1 MPIHRFYFRINRFL
15 NSFALIHQLIAMK
28 QNILLFIL
36 ILLISGC
43 SQKEIEPSFSLQ
55 EETGSITLAS
65 AANSQTVISFTS
77 TREWKASTSSEWL
90 LISPTSGEAGTYQ
103 MALTASSKNNSKNS
117 RTATVNLVSAGLT
130 QSFTVTQ
137 SPAEYVELEQTAYY
151 TEAQGGSLQIKF
163 TTNLSTDELAIY
175 GTASW
180 LTQPANSRTDQAYV
194 VNLTVLPNEE
204 EKERTAYL
212 YFCKTNGEEEE
223 ILNSVTIIQE
233 GTETNTSTDYS
244 ADKTVRILQRATQ
257 GNGLPIVLMGDGFLD
272 TDIANGT
279 YDEVMNKAMENLFT
293 EEPLKS
299 LQSYFNVYYVTA
311 VSRSNKFDG
320 YNTAFQCQMEG
331 GMSTLI
337 TGNDENVIDYIQC
350 VEGIDVSETLAVVV
364 LNSPLYAGTTYFGY
378 YSENQVTELA
388 IAYCPIIYN
397 LENDS
402 FRQVLVHEAVG
413 HGFAKLEDEY
423 SYEENGKMPSDE
435 INDVKVLQSYGWA
448 QNVDFTQ
455 DENTILWL
463 SFLKDSRYSS
473 EGIGI
478 YEGACTYMSGVY
490 RPTEDSM
497 MNTNTC
503 GFNAPSRKA
512 IYDMVMKRGEN
523 RETTYEEF
531 ADFDSR
537 NVSQVQ
543 TLTRTSNAISR
554 PFTRPH
560 FVHKSINK

>member
-1 MPIHRFYFRINRFL
+1 
-15 NSFALIHQLIAMK
+15 MK
-28 QNILLFIL
+28 QDILLFIL

-43 SQKEIEPSFSLQ
+43 SQKDIEPSFSLQ
-55 EETGSITLAS
+55 EETSSITLAS

-103 MALTASSKNNSKNS
+103 MALTASSKNNNKNS

-299 LQSYFNVYYVTA
+299 LQSYFNVYSVTA
-311 VSRSNKFDG
+311 VSRSNRFDG

-455 DENTILWL
+455 DENTILWS

-473 EGIGI
+473 EEIDI

-512 IYDMVMKRGEN
+512 IYDMVMRRGEN

-537 NVSQVQ
+537 NVSQIQ

>member
-1 MPIHRFYFRINRFL
+1 
-15 NSFALIHQLIAMK
+15 MK

-103 MALTASSKNNSKNS
+103 MALTASSKNNNKNS

-194 VNLTVLPNEE
+194 VNLTVLPNED

-272 TDIANGT
+272 TNIANGT

-299 LQSYFNVYYVTA
+299 LQSYFNVYSVTA
-311 VSRSNKFDG
+311 VSRSNRFDG

-455 DENTILWL
+455 DENTILWS

-473 EGIGI
+473 EEIDI

-512 IYDMVMKRGEN
+512 IYDMVMRRGEN

-537 NVSQVQ
+537 NVSQIQ

>member
-1 MPIHRFYFRINRFL
+1 
-15 NSFALIHQLIAMK
+15 MK

-55 EETGSITLAS
+55 EETSSITLAS
-65 AANSQTVISFTS
+65 AASSQTVIRFTS

-103 MALTASSKNNSKNS
+103 MTLTASSKNNSKNS
-117 RTATVNLVSAGLT
+117 RTATVNLVSASLT

-194 VNLTVLPNEE
+194 VNLTVLPNDDD
-204 EKERTAYL
+204 KERTAYL
-212 YFCKTNGEEEE
+212 YFCKTNDEEEE

-233 GTETNTSTDYS
+233 GTDTNTSTDYS

-272 TDIANGT
+272 TDIVNGT

-299 LQSYFNVYYVTA
+299 LQSYFNVYSVMA

-350 VEGIDVSETLAVVV
+350 VEGIDVSETLTVVV

-435 INDVKVLQSYGWA
+435 INDVKMLQSYGWA

-455 DENTILWL
+455 DENTILWS
-463 SFLKDSRYSS
+463 SFLNDSRYSS

-512 IYDMVMKRGEN
+512 IYDMVMRRGEN

-537 NVSQVQ
+537 NASQVQ

-554 PFTRPH
+554 PFTHPH

>member
-1 MPIHRFYFRINRFL
+1 
-15 NSFALIHQLIAMK
+15 MK

-55 EETGSITLAS
+55 EETSSITLAS

-151 TEAQGGSLQIKF
+151 TEAQGGSLQVKF

-194 VNLTVLPNEE
+194 VNLTVLPNED

-223 ILNSVTIIQE
+223 VLNSVTILQE
-233 GTETNTSTDYS
+233 GTSTSTSTDYS

-257 GNGLPIVLMGDGFLD
+257 GSGLPIVLMGDGFLD
-272 TDIANGT
+272 TDIVNGT

-299 LQSYFNVYYVTA
+299 LQSYFNVYSVTA
-311 VSRSNKFDG
+311 VSRSNRFDG

-364 LNSPLYAGTTYFGY
+364 LNSPSYAGTTYFGY

-455 DENTILWL
+455 DENTILWS
-463 SFLKDSRYSS
+463 SFLKDSRYSL
-473 EGIGI
+473 EGIDI

-512 IYDMVMKRGEN
+512 IYDMVMRRGEN

>member
-1 MPIHRFYFRINRFL
+1 
-15 NSFALIHQLIAMK
+15 MK

-103 MALTASSKNNSKNS
+103 MALTASSKNNNKNS

-151 TEAQGGSLQIKF
+151 TEAQGGSLQIEF

-175 GTASW
+175 GMASW

-194 VNLTVLPNEE
+194 VNLTVLPNDDD
-204 EKERTAYL
+204 KERTAYL

-233 GTETNTSTDYS
+233 GTDTNTSTDYS

-299 LQSYFNVYYVTA
+299 LQSYFNVYSVTA

-455 DENTILWL
+455 DENTILWS
-463 SFLKDSRYSS
+463 SFLNDSRYSS

-512 IYDMVMKRGEN
+512 IYDMVMRRGEN

-543 TLTRTSNAISR
+543 TLTRSSNAISR

>member
-1 MPIHRFYFRINRFL
+1 
-15 NSFALIHQLIAMK
+15 MK

-43 SQKEIEPSFSLQ
+43 SQKEIEPNFSLQ
-55 EETGSITLAS
+55 EETSSITLAS
-65 AANSQTVISFTS
+65 AASSQTVISFTS

-137 SPAEYVELEQTAYY
+137 SPAEYVELEQTTYY
-151 TEAQGGSLQIKF
+151 TEVQGGSLQVKF

-194 VNLTVLPNEE
+194 VNLTVLSNEE

-233 GTETNTSTDYS
+233 GTDTNTSTDYS
-244 ADKTVRILQRATQ
+244 TDKTVRILQRATQ

-299 LQSYFNVYYVTA
+299 LQSYFNVYSVTA

-402 FRQVLVHEAVG
+402 FRQALVHEAVG

-455 DENTILWL
+455 DENTILWS
-463 SFLKDSRYSS
+463 SFLNDSRYSS

-478 YEGACTYMSGVY
+478 YEGGCTYMSGVY

-512 IYDMVMKRGEN
+512 IYDMVMRRGEN

-543 TLTRTSNAISR
+543 TLTRSSNAISR

-560 FVHKSINK
+560 FVHKSINNVSSI

>member
-1 MPIHRFYFRINRFL
+1 
-15 NSFALIHQLIAMK
+15 MK

-55 EETGSITLAS
+55 EETSSITLAS
-65 AANSQTVISFTS
+65 AASSQTVIRFTS

-103 MALTASSKNNSKNS
+103 MTLTASSKNNSKNS

-194 VNLTVLPNEE
+194 VNLTVLPNDDD
-204 EKERTAYL
+204 KERTAYL
-212 YFCKTNGEEEE
+212 YFCKTNDEEEE

-233 GTETNTSTDYS
+233 GTDTNTSTDYS

-272 TDIANGT
+272 TDIVNGT

-299 LQSYFNVYYVTA
+299 LQSYFNVYSVMA

-350 VEGIDVSETLAVVV
+350 VEGIDVSETLTVVV

-435 INDVKVLQSYGWA
+435 INDVKMLQSYGWA

-455 DENTILWL
+455 DENTILWS
-463 SFLKDSRYSS
+463 SFLNDSRYSS

-512 IYDMVMKRGEN
+512 IYDMVMRRGEN

-537 NVSQVQ
+537 NASQVQ

-554 PFTRPH
+554 PFTHPH

>member
-1 MPIHRFYFRINRFL
+1 
-15 NSFALIHQLIAMK
+15 MK

-43 SQKEIEPSFSLQ
+43 SQKDIEPSFSLQ

-103 MALTASSKNNSKNS
+103 MALTASSKNNNKNS

-272 TDIANGT
+272 TNIANGT

-299 LQSYFNVYYVTA
+299 LQSYFNVYSVTA
-311 VSRSNKFDG
+311 VSRSNRFDG

-350 VEGIDVSETLAVVV
+350 VEGIDMSETLAVVV

-455 DENTILWL
+455 DENTILWS

-473 EGIGI
+473 EEIDI

-512 IYDMVMKRGEN
+512 IYDMVMRRGEN

-537 NVSQVQ
+537 NVSQIQ

>member
-1 MPIHRFYFRINRFL
+1 
-15 NSFALIHQLIAMK
+15 MK

-43 SQKEIEPSFSLQ
+43 SQKDIEPSFSLQ
-55 EETGSITLAS
+55 EETSSITLAS

-175 GTASW
+175 GTASF
-180 LTQPANSRTDQAYV
+180 TQPANSRTDQAYV

-233 GTETNTSTDYS
+233 GTDTNTSTDYS

-299 LQSYFNVYYVTA
+299 LQSYFNVYSVTA

-435 INDVKVLQSYGWA
+435 INNVKMLQSYGWA

-455 DENTILWL
+455 DENTILWS
-463 SFLKDSRYSS
+463 SFLNDSRYSS

-512 IYDMVMKRGEN
+512 IYDMVMRRGEN

-554 PFTRPH
+554 PFTHPH

>member
-1 MPIHRFYFRINRFL
+1 
-15 NSFALIHQLIAMK
+15 MK

-55 EETGSITLAS
+55 EETSSITLAS
-65 AANSQTVISFTS
+65 AASSQTVIRFTS

-194 VNLTVLPNEE
+194 VNLTVLPNDDD
-204 EKERTAYL
+204 KERTAYL
-212 YFCKTNGEEEE
+212 YFCKTNDEEEE

-233 GTETNTSTDYS
+233 GTDTNTSTDYS

-272 TDIANGT
+272 TDIVNGT

-299 LQSYFNVYYVTA
+299 LQSYFNVYSVMA

-350 VEGIDVSETLAVVV
+350 VEGIDVSETLTVVV

-435 INDVKVLQSYGWA
+435 INDAKMLQSYGWA

-455 DENTILWL
+455 DENTILWS
-463 SFLKDSRYSS
+463 SFLNDSRYSS

-512 IYDMVMKRGEN
+512 IYDMVMRRGEN

-537 NVSQVQ
+537 NASQVQ

-554 PFTRPH
+554 PFTHPH

>member
-1 MPIHRFYFRINRFL
+1 
-15 NSFALIHQLIAMK
+15 MK

-55 EETGSITLAS
+55 EETSSITLAS
-65 AANSQTVISFTS
+65 AASSQTVIRFTS

-233 GTETNTSTDYS
+233 GTDTNTSTDYS

-272 TDIANGT
+272 TDIVNGT

-299 LQSYFNVYYVTA
+299 LQSYFNVYSVMA

-350 VEGIDVSETLAVVV
+350 VEGIDVSETLTVVV

-435 INDVKVLQSYGWA
+435 INDVKMLQSYGWA

-455 DENTILWL
+455 DENTILWS
-463 SFLKDSRYSS
+463 SFLNDSRYSS

-512 IYDMVMKRGEN
+512 IYDMVMRRGEN

-537 NVSQVQ
+537 NVSLVQ

>member
-1 MPIHRFYFRINRFL
+1 M
-15 NSFALIHQLIAMK
+15 
-28 QNILLFIL
+28 
-36 ILLISGC
+36 
-43 SQKEIEPSFSLQ
+43 
-55 EETGSITLAS
+55 
-65 AANSQTVISFTS
+65 
-77 TREWKASTSSEWL
+77 
-90 LISPTSGEAGTYQ
+90 
-103 MALTASSKNNSKNS
+103 
-117 RTATVNLVSAGLT
+117 
-130 QSFTVTQ
+130 
-137 SPAEYVELEQTAYY
+137 
-151 TEAQGGSLQIKF
+151 
-163 TTNLSTDELAIY
+163 
-175 GTASW
+175 
-180 LTQPANSRTDQAYV
+180 
-194 VNLTVLPNEE
+194 
-204 EKERTAYL
+204 
-212 YFCKTNGEEEE
+212 
-223 ILNSVTIIQE
+223 
-233 GTETNTSTDYS
+233 
-244 ADKTVRILQRATQ
+244 
-257 GNGLPIVLMGDGFLD
+257 
-272 TDIANGT
+272 
-279 YDEVMNKAMENLFT
+279 
-293 EEPLKS
+293 
-299 LQSYFNVYYVTA
+299 A

-435 INDVKVLQSYGWA
+435 INDVKMLQSYGWA

-455 DENTILWL
+455 DENTILWS
-463 SFLKDSRYSS
+463 SFLNDSRYSS

-512 IYDMVMKRGEN
+512 IYDMVMRRGEN

-537 NVSQVQ
+537 NASQVQ

-554 PFTRPH
+554 PFTHPH

>member
-1 MPIHRFYFRINRFL
+1 
-15 NSFALIHQLIAMK
+15 MK

-55 EETGSITLAS
+55 EETSSITLAS
-65 AANSQTVISFTS
+65 AASSQTVIRFTS

-194 VNLTVLPNEE
+194 VNLTVLPNDDD
-204 EKERTAYL
+204 KERTAYL
-212 YFCKTNGEEEE
+212 YFCKTNDEEEE

-233 GTETNTSTDYS
+233 GTDTNTSTDYS

-272 TDIANGT
+272 TDIVNGT

-299 LQSYFNVYYVTA
+299 LQSYFNVYSVMA

-350 VEGIDVSETLAVVV
+350 VEGIDVSETLTVVV

-435 INDVKVLQSYGWA
+435 INDVKMLQSYGWA

-455 DENTILWL
+455 DENTILWS
-463 SFLKDSRYSS
+463 SFLNDSRYSS

-512 IYDMVMKRGEN
+512 IYDMVMRKGEN

-537 NVSQVQ
+537 NASQVQ

-554 PFTRPH
+554 PFTHPH

>member
-1 MPIHRFYFRINRFL
+1 
-15 NSFALIHQLIAMK
+15 MK

-55 EETGSITLAS
+55 EETSSITLAS
-65 AANSQTVISFTS
+65 AASSQTVIRFTS

-194 VNLTVLPNEE
+194 VNLTVLPNDDD
-204 EKERTAYL
+204 KERTAYL

-233 GTETNTSTDYS
+233 GTDTNTSTDYS

-272 TDIANGT
+272 TDIVNGT

-299 LQSYFNVYYVTA
+299 LQSYFNVYSVMA

-350 VEGIDVSETLAVVV
+350 VEGIDVSETLTVVV

-435 INDVKVLQSYGWA
+435 INDVKMLQSYGWA

-455 DENTILWL
+455 DENTILWS
-463 SFLKDSRYSS
+463 SFLNDSRYSS

-512 IYDMVMKRGEN
+512 IYDMVMRRGEN

-537 NVSQVQ
+537 NVSLVQ

>member
-1 MPIHRFYFRINRFL
+1 
-15 NSFALIHQLIAMK
+15 MK

-43 SQKEIEPSFSLQ
+43 SQKDIEPSFSLQ
-55 EETGSITLAS
+55 EETSSITLAS

-103 MALTASSKNNSKNS
+103 MALTASSKNNNKNS

-163 TTNLSTDELAIY
+163 TTNLNTDELAIY

-180 LTQPANSRTDQAYV
+180 LTQPANSRTDQAYM

-212 YFCKTNGEEEE
+212 YFCKTNDEEEE

-233 GTETNTSTDYS
+233 GTDTNTSTDYS

-293 EEPLKS
+293 EESLKS
-299 LQSYFNVYYVTA
+299 LQSYFNVYSVTA

-423 SYEENGKMPSDE
+423 SYEENEKMPSDE

-455 DENTILWL
+455 DENTILWS

-512 IYDMVMKRGEN
+512 IYDMVMRRGEN

-543 TLTRTSNAISR
+543 TLTRSSNAISR
-554 PFTRPH
+554 SFTRPH

>member
-1 MPIHRFYFRINRFL
+1 
-15 NSFALIHQLIAMK
+15 MK

-55 EETGSITLAS
+55 EETSSITLAS
-65 AANSQTVISFTS
+65 AASSQTVISFTS

-90 LISPTSGEAGTYQ
+90 LISPTSGETGTYQ

-137 SPAEYVELEQTAYY
+137 SPAEYVELEQTTYY
-151 TEAQGGSLQIKF
+151 TEVQGGSLQVKF
-163 TTNLSTDELAIY
+163 TTNLSTDKLAIY

-194 VNLTVLPNEE
+194 VNLTVLPNED

-223 ILNSVTIIQE
+223 VLNSVTILQE
-233 GTETNTSTDYS
+233 GTSTSTSTDYS
-244 ADKTVRILQRATQ
+244 ADKTVRVLQRATQ
-257 GNGLPIVLMGDGFLD
+257 GSGLPIVLMGDGFLD

-299 LQSYFNVYYVTA
+299 LQSYFNVYSVTA
-311 VSRSNKFDG
+311 VSRSNRFDG

-364 LNSPLYAGTTYFGY
+364 LNSPSYAGTTYFGY

-435 INDVKVLQSYGWA
+435 INDVKMLQSYGWA

-455 DENTILWL
+455 DENTVLWS

-478 YEGACTYMSGVY
+478 YEGGCTYMSGVY

-512 IYDMVMKRGEN
+512 IYDMVMKRGKN
-523 RETTYEEF
+523 RKTTYEEF

-537 NVSQVQ
+537 NASQTQ

>member
-1 MPIHRFYFRINRFL
+1 
-15 NSFALIHQLIAMK
+15 MK

-103 MALTASSKNNSKNS
+103 MALTASSKNNNKNS

-212 YFCKTNGEEEE
+212 YFCKTNCEEEE

-233 GTETNTSTDYS
+233 GTDTNTSTDYS

-331 GMSTLI
+331 GMSTLK

>member
-1 MPIHRFYFRINRFL
+1 
-15 NSFALIHQLIAMK
+15 MK

-43 SQKEIEPSFSLQ
+43 SQKDIEPSFSLQ
-55 EETGSITLAS
+55 EETSSITLAS

-194 VNLTVLPNEE
+194 VNLTVLPNDDD
-204 EKERTAYL
+204 KERTAYL
-212 YFCKTNGEEEE
+212 YFCKTNDEEEE

-233 GTETNTSTDYS
+233 GTDTNTSTDYS

-272 TDIANGT
+272 TDIVNGT

-299 LQSYFNVYYVTA
+299 LQSYFNVYSVMA

-350 VEGIDVSETLAVVV
+350 VEGIDVSETLTVVV

-435 INDVKVLQSYGWA
+435 INDVKMLQSYGWA

-455 DENTILWL
+455 DENTILWS
-463 SFLKDSRYSS
+463 SFLNDSRYSS

-512 IYDMVMKRGEN
+512 IYDMVMRRGEN

-537 NVSQVQ
+537 NASQVQ

-554 PFTRPH
+554 PFTHPH

>member
-1 MPIHRFYFRINRFL
+1 
-15 NSFALIHQLIAMK
+15 MK

-103 MALTASSKNNSKNS
+103 MALTASSKNNNKNS

-151 TEAQGGSLQIKF
+151 TEAQGGSLQINF

-272 TDIANGT
+272 TNIANGT

-299 LQSYFNVYYVTA
+299 LQSYFNVYSVTA

-455 DENTILWL
+455 DENTILWS

-478 YEGACTYMSGVY
+478 YEGGCTYMSGVY

-512 IYDMVMKRGEN
+512 IYDMVMRRGEN

-537 NVSQVQ
+537 NVSQIQ

>member
-1 MPIHRFYFRINRFL
+1 
-15 NSFALIHQLIAMK
+15 MK

-55 EETGSITLAS
+55 EETSSITLAS
-65 AANSQTVISFTS
+65 AASSQTVIRFTS

-117 RTATVNLVSAGLT
+117 RTATVLVSAGLT

-194 VNLTVLPNEE
+194 VNLTVLPNDDD
-204 EKERTAYL
+204 KERTAYL
-212 YFCKTNGEEEE
+212 YFCKTNDEEEE

-233 GTETNTSTDYS
+233 GTDTNTSTDYS

-272 TDIANGT
+272 TDIVNGT

-299 LQSYFNVYYVTA
+299 LQSYFNVYSVMA

-350 VEGIDVSETLAVVV
+350 VEGIDVSETLTVVV

-435 INDVKVLQSYGWA
+435 INDVKMLQSYGWA

-455 DENTILWL
+455 DENTILWS
-463 SFLKDSRYSS
+463 SFLNDSRYSS

-512 IYDMVMKRGEN
+512 IYDMVMRRGEN

-537 NVSQVQ
+537 NASQVQ

-554 PFTRPH
+554 PFTHPH

>member
-1 MPIHRFYFRINRFL
+1 
-15 NSFALIHQLIAMK
+15 MK

-43 SQKEIEPSFSLQ
+43 SQKDIEPSFSLQ
-55 EETGSITLAS
+55 EETSSITLAS

-180 LTQPANSRTDQAYV
+180 LTQPANSRTDQTYV

-233 GTETNTSTDYS
+233 GTDANTSTDYS

-299 LQSYFNVYYVTA
+299 LQSYFNVYSVTA

-423 SYEENGKMPSDE
+423 SYEENGKMPSEE
-435 INDVKVLQSYGWA
+435 INNVKVLQSYGWA

-455 DENTILWL
+455 DENIILWS
-463 SFLKDSRYSS
+463 SFLKDSRYSL

-512 IYDMVMKRGEN
+512 IYDMVMRRGEN

>member
-1 MPIHRFYFRINRFL
+1 
-15 NSFALIHQLIAMK
+15 MK
-28 QNILLFIL
+28 QDILLFIL

-43 SQKEIEPSFSLQ
+43 SQKDIEPSFSLQ
-55 EETGSITLAS
+55 EETSSITLAS

-103 MALTASSKNNSKNS
+103 MALTASSKNNNKNS

-233 GTETNTSTDYS
+233 GTDTNTSTDYS

-272 TDIANGT
+272 TDIVNGT

-299 LQSYFNVYYVTA
+299 LQSYFNVYSVTA
-311 VSRSNKFDG
+311 VSRSNRFDG
-320 YNTAFQCQMEG
+320 YNTAFGCQMEG

-455 DENTILWL
+455 DENTILWS
-463 SFLKDSRYSS
+463 SFLNDSRYSS
-473 EGIGI
+473 EEIDI

>member
-1 MPIHRFYFRINRFL
+1 
-15 NSFALIHQLIAMK
+15 MK

-55 EETGSITLAS
+55 EETSSITLAS
-65 AANSQTVISFTS
+65 AASSQTVIRFTS

-117 RTATVNLVSAGLT
+117 RTATVNLVSASLT

-194 VNLTVLPNEE
+194 VNLTVLPNDDD
-204 EKERTAYL
+204 KERTAYL
-212 YFCKTNGEEEE
+212 YFCKTNDEEEE
-223 ILNSVTIIQE
+223 ILNSVTIIQG
-233 GTETNTSTDYS
+233 GTDTNTSTDYS

-272 TDIANGT
+272 TDIVNGT

-299 LQSYFNVYYVTA
+299 LQSYFNVYSVMA

-435 INDVKVLQSYGWA
+435 INDVKMLQSYGWA

-455 DENTILWL
+455 DENTILWS
-463 SFLKDSRYSS
+463 SFLNDSRYSS

-478 YEGACTYMSGVY
+478 YEGACTYMRGVY

-503 GFNAPSRKA
+503 GFNASSRKA
-512 IYDMVMKRGEN
+512 IYDMVMRRGEN
-523 RETTYEEF
+523 RETSYEEF

-554 PFTRPH
+554 PFTHPH

>member
-1 MPIHRFYFRINRFL
+1 
-15 NSFALIHQLIAMK
+15 MK

-103 MALTASSKNNSKNS
+103 MALTASSKNNNKNS

-151 TEAQGGSLQIKF
+151 TEAQGGSLQIEF

-194 VNLTVLPNEE
+194 VNLTVLPNED

-212 YFCKTNGEEEE
+212 YFCKTSGEEEE

-299 LQSYFNVYYVTA
+299 LQSYFNVYSVTA
-311 VSRSNKFDG
+311 VSRSNRFDG

-455 DENTILWL
+455 DENTILWS

-473 EGIGI
+473 EEIDI

-512 IYDMVMKRGEN
+512 IYDMVMRRGEN

-537 NVSQVQ
+537 NVSQIQ

>member
-1 MPIHRFYFRINRFL
+1 
-15 NSFALIHQLIAMK
+15 MK

-77 TREWKASTSSEWL
+77 TQEWKASTSSEWL

-151 TEAQGGSLQIKF
+151 TEAQGGSLQVKF

-180 LTQPANSRTDQAYV
+180 LTQPVNSRTDQAYV

-233 GTETNTSTDYS
+233 GTDTNTSTDYS

-272 TDIANGT
+272 TNIANGT

-299 LQSYFNVYYVTA
+299 LQSYFNVYSVTA

-337 TGNDENVIDYIQC
+337 TGNDKNVIDYIQC

-455 DENTILWL
+455 DENTILWS

-473 EGIGI
+473 EEIDI

-512 IYDMVMKRGEN
+512 IYDMVMRRGEN

-537 NVSQVQ
+537 NVSQIQ

>member
-1 MPIHRFYFRINRFL
+1 MHIHHFTD
-15 NSFALIHQLIAMK
+15 MK
-28 QNILLFIL
+28 QSILLFL
-36 ILLISGC
+36 LTLLISGC
-43 SQKEIEPSFSLQ
+43 SEKEIDPSFSLQ

-77 TREWKASTSSEWL
+77 TREWEANTSREWL

-103 MALTASSKNNSKNS
+103 LALTASSKNDSKDS
-117 RTATVNLVSAGLT
+117 RTAIVNLVSAGLT
-130 QSFTVTQ
+130 QSLTVTQ
-137 SPAEYVELEQTAYY
+137 SAADYVELERTTYY
-151 TEAQGGSLQIKF
+151 TEAQGGSLQVKF
-163 TTNLSTDELAIY
+163 TTNLSGDKLVIY
-175 GTASW
+175 STANW
-180 LTQPANSRTDQAYV
+180 LTQSADSRTEQGYV
-194 VNLTVLPNEE
+194 VNLTALPNEDE
-204 EKERTAYL
+204 RERTANL
-212 YFCKTNGEEEE
+212 YFCKTNGLEEEL
-223 ILNSVTIIQE
+223 LNSVTIIQE
-233 GTETNTSTDYS
+233 GTNTSTSTDYS
-244 ADKTVRILQRATQ
+244 ADRTVRILQRATE

-272 TDIANGT
+272 TEIEDGT

-299 LQSYFNVYYVTA
+299 LRNYFNIYSVTA
-311 VSRSNKFDG
+311 VSRSNRFEG
-320 YNTAFQCQMEG
+320 YNTAFGCQMAG

-350 VEGIDVSETLAVVV
+350 IENIDLYETLAVVV
-364 LNSPLYAGTTYFGY
+364 LNSPSYAGTTYFGY
-378 YSENQVTELA
+378 YNENNQVTELA
-388 IAYCPIIYN
+388 IAYCPIIYD
-397 LENDS
+397 LENES

-423 SYEENGKMPSDE
+423 SYEQNGKISSSE
-435 INDVKVLQSYGWA
+435 ISSVKMLQSYGWA

-455 DENTILWL
+455 DENTILWS

-478 YEGACTYMSGVY
+478 YEGGCTYMRGVY

-512 IYDMVMKRGEN
+512 IYDMVMRRGEN

-531 ADFDSR
+531 ADFDSQ

-543 TLTRTSNAISR
+543 TLTRTSNTISR

>member
-1 MPIHRFYFRINRFL
+1 
-15 NSFALIHQLIAMK
+15 MK

-103 MALTASSKNNSKNS
+103 MALTASSKNNNKNS

-180 LTQPANSRTDQAYV
+180 LTQPVNSRTDQAYV

-233 GTETNTSTDYS
+233 GTDTNTSTDYS

-299 LQSYFNVYYVTA
+299 LQSYFNVYSVTA
-311 VSRSNKFDG
+311 VSRSNKFNG

-364 LNSPLYAGTTYFGY
+364 LNSPSYAGTTYFGY
-378 YSENQVTELA
+378 YSESQVTELA

-455 DENTILWL
+455 DENTILWS
-463 SFLKDSRYSS
+463 SFLNDSRYSS
-473 EGIGI
+473 EEIDI

>member
-1 MPIHRFYFRINRFL
+1 
-15 NSFALIHQLIAMK
+15 MK

-43 SQKEIEPSFSLQ
+43 SQKDIEPSFSLQ
-55 EETGSITLAS
+55 EETSSITLAS

-103 MALTASSKNNSKNS
+103 MALTASSKNNNKNS

-212 YFCKTNGEEEE
+212 YFCKTNCEEEE

-233 GTETNTSTDYS
+233 GTDTNTSTDYS

-455 DENTILWL
+455 DENTILWS

-473 EGIGI
+473 EEIDI

-512 IYDMVMKRGEN
+512 IYDMVMRRGEN

-537 NVSQVQ
+537 NVSQIQ

>member
-1 MPIHRFYFRINRFL
+1 
-15 NSFALIHQLIAMK
+15 MK

-77 TREWKASTSSEWL
+77 TQEWKASTSSEWL

-103 MALTASSKNNSKNS
+103 MALTASNKNNNKNS

-137 SPAEYVELEQTAYY
+137 SPAEYVELEQTTYY
-151 TEAQGGSLQIKF
+151 TEVQGGSLQVKF

-272 TDIANGT
+272 TNIANGT

-299 LQSYFNVYYVTA
+299 LQSYFNVYSVTA
-311 VSRSNKFDG
+311 VSRSNRFDG

-455 DENTILWL
+455 DENTILWS

-473 EGIGI
+473 EEIDI

-512 IYDMVMKRGEN
+512 IYDMVMRRGEN
-523 RETTYEEF
+523 RGTTYEEF

-537 NVSQVQ
+537 NVSQIQ

>member
-1 MPIHRFYFRINRFL
+1 
-15 NSFALIHQLIAMK
+15 MK

-55 EETGSITLAS
+55 EETSSITLAS
-65 AANSQTVISFTS
+65 AASSQTVIRFTS

-194 VNLTVLPNEE
+194 VNLTVLPNDDD
-204 EKERTAYL
+204 KERTAYL
-212 YFCKTNGEEEE
+212 YFCKTNDEEEE

-233 GTETNTSTDYS
+233 GTDTNTSTDYS

-272 TDIANGT
+272 TDIVNGT

-299 LQSYFNVYYVTA
+299 LQSYFNVYSVMA

-435 INDVKVLQSYGWA
+435 INDVKMLQSYGWA

-455 DENTILWL
+455 DENTILWS
-463 SFLKDSRYSS
+463 SFLNDSRYSS

-478 YEGACTYMSGVY
+478 YEGACTYMRGVY

-503 GFNAPSRKA
+503 GFNASSRKA
-512 IYDMVMKRGEN
+512 IYDMVMRRGEN
-523 RETTYEEF
+523 RETSYEEF

-537 NVSQVQ
+537 NASQVQ

-554 PFTRPH
+554 PFTHPH

>member
-1 MPIHRFYFRINRFL
+1 
-15 NSFALIHQLIAMK
+15 MK
-28 QNILLFIL
+28 QDILLFIL

-43 SQKEIEPSFSLQ
+43 SQKDIEPSFSLQ
-55 EETGSITLAS
+55 EETSSITLAS

-233 GTETNTSTDYS
+233 GTDTNTSTDYS

-272 TDIANGT
+272 TNIANGT

-455 DENTILWL
+455 DENTILWS

-473 EGIGI
+473 EEIDI

-537 NVSQVQ
+537 NVSQIQ

>member
-1 MPIHRFYFRINRFL
+1 
-15 NSFALIHQLIAMK
+15 MK

-55 EETGSITLAS
+55 EETSSITLAS
-65 AANSQTVISFTS
+65 AASSQTVIRFTS

-117 RTATVNLVSAGLT
+117 RTATVNLVSASLT

-194 VNLTVLPNEE
+194 VNLTVLPNDDD
-204 EKERTAYL
+204 KERTAYL
-212 YFCKTNGEEEE
+212 YFCKTNDEEEE

-233 GTETNTSTDYS
+233 GTDTNTSTDYS

-272 TDIANGT
+272 TDIVNGT

-299 LQSYFNVYYVTA
+299 LQSYFNVYSVMA

-435 INDVKVLQSYGWA
+435 INDVKMLQSYGWA

-455 DENTILWL
+455 DENTILWS
-463 SFLKDSRYSS
+463 SFLNDSRYSS

-478 YEGACTYMSGVY
+478 YEGACTYMRGVY
-490 RPTEDSM
+490 RATEDSM

-503 GFNAPSRKA
+503 GFNASSRKA
-512 IYDMVMKRGEN
+512 IYDMVMRRGEN
-523 RETTYEEF
+523 RETSYEEF

-554 PFTRPH
+554 PFTHPH

>member
-1 MPIHRFYFRINRFL
+1 
-15 NSFALIHQLIAMK
+15 MK

-55 EETGSITLAS
+55 EETSSITLAS

-194 VNLTVLPNEE
+194 VNLTVLPNDDD
-204 EKERTAYL
+204 KERTAYL
-212 YFCKTNGEEEE
+212 YFYKTNGEEEE

-233 GTETNTSTDYS
+233 GTDTNTSTDYS

-299 LQSYFNVYYVTA
+299 LQSYFNVYSVTA

-423 SYEENGKMPSDE
+423 SYEENGKMPSEE
-435 INDVKVLQSYGWA
+435 INNVKVLQSYGWA

-455 DENTILWL
+455 DENTILWS
-463 SFLKDSRYSS
+463 SFLKDSRYSL
-473 EGIGI
+473 EGIDI

-512 IYDMVMKRGEN
+512 IYDMVMRRGEN

-543 TLTRTSNAISR
+543 TLTRSSNAISR

>member
-1 MPIHRFYFRINRFL
+1 
-15 NSFALIHQLIAMK
+15 MK

-55 EETGSITLAS
+55 EETSSITLAS
-65 AANSQTVISFTS
+65 AASSQTVIRFTS

-194 VNLTVLPNEE
+194 VNLTVLPNDDD
-204 EKERTAYL
+204 KERTAYL
-212 YFCKTNGEEEE
+212 YFCKTNDEEEE

-233 GTETNTSTDYS
+233 GTDTNTSTDYS

-272 TDIANGT
+272 TDIVNGT

-299 LQSYFNVYYVTA
+299 LQSYFNVYSVMA

-350 VEGIDVSETLAVVV
+350 VEGIDVSETLTVVV

-435 INDVKVLQSYGWA
+435 INDVKMLQSYGWA

-455 DENTILWL
+455 DENTILWS
-463 SFLKDSRYSS
+463 SFLNDSRYSS

-512 IYDMVMKRGEN
+512 IYDMVMRRGEN

-537 NVSQVQ
+537 NASQVQ

-554 PFTRPH
+554 PFTHPH